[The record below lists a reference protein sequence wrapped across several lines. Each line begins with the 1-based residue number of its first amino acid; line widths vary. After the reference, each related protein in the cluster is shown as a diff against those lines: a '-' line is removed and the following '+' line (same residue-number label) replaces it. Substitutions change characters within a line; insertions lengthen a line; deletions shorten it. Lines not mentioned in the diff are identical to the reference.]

1 MAILSITFHIDDNKV
16 EEWNNYLNN
25 TLVTEIE
32 KLNKLFLLSEVDTEM
47 LSEGK
52 NINLLL
58 FFDSPE
64 DRELYLHNTFP
75 SIAQDIISNFQES
88 VLIFKTFL
96 NSLTKNI

>member
-1 MAILSITFHIDDNKV
+1 MAILSVTFHIDDNKV

-25 TLVTEIE
+25 TLITEIQR
-32 KLNKLFLLSEVDTEM
+32 LNKKFLFSEVDTEM

-58 FFDSPE
+58 FFDNQE
-64 DRELYLHNTFP
+64 DRELFLNSTFP
-75 SIAQDIISNFQES
+75 SIAQDVISNFQES

-96 NSLTKNI
+96 NSLAKNV

>member
-1 MAILSITFHIDDNKV
+1 MAVLSITFHIDDNKV

-25 TLVTEIE
+25 TLVIEIE
-32 KLNKLFLLSEVDTEM
+32 KLNKQFLLSEVDTEM

-58 FFDSPE
+58 FFDNQG
-64 DRELYLHNTFP
+64 DRELFLNDVFP
-75 SIAQDIISNFQES
+75 PIAQDVISNFQES

-96 NSLTKNI
+96 NSLAKNV